1 MDWTIYTPLAVFEI
15 MCEWL
20 TDDEEAIQVLE
31 NIKPYCG

>member
-1 MDWTIYTPLAVFEI
+1 MDWAIYTPLAVFEI

-20 TDDEEAIQVLE
+20 TDDEAIQVLE